1 MRTSVTDAMGSTV
14 SVLSGTLGQELR
26 RIAPHHTVTRF
37 SYDALGRILSST
49 DPMNLVTTYSYDMQG
64 RMVRRTHPDAGTDKY
79 GYDPSGNLEWHVNA
93 QGDTIRYWYDHNRLT
108 EIQYPLHP
116 ENNVH
121 YTYGTMADTVYNAA
135 GKVILLE
142 DGSGWQTFKYG
153 KLGEVT
159 ENIRTFALPYDNQTY
174 TFKMQYE
181 YDSWNRIQSITY
193 PDGEVVS
200 YGYNPGGMLK
210 SVSGTK
216 TDRFYPYIDSIR
228 YNEFELKEAVWYG
241 NGTRCICNYD
251 VLQRLA
257 GLNSYTA
264 TDEQMQG
271 VQYVYDEVGNITD
284 ISNSAGILANGLG
297 GSYSNLYQY
306 DNLHRLVYAEGSW
319 LGGQNTSYELM
330 MDYHPNG
337 RISRKTLSA
346 GIVTET
352 PVTNSVSSVGYDN
365 RYNYTNTVQPN
376 TLTYIGNG
384 PQHDFVWD
392 VKGNLV
398 FHRDGGL
405 SMERRL
411 CWDEQN
417 RLQGVMDD
425 NSFSVYQYNANGDRT
440 YKLTGEY
447 IYQNVS
453 GTWHY
458 FYQLDNATLYASPYL
473 VVTPRGYTKHYYAE
487 SERIASKLGNGGLQE
502 LDHPVEAE
510 PLVSDKLIANT
521 DYAQRIYEYLH
532 EEEEVRPSAP
542 LYYLYELM
550 GSSPEPEDELYW
562 YHPDHLGSSSWITF
576 TDGEA
581 IQHLHYLPFGE
592 DLVNQ
597 QLTAV
602 GAIFT
607 FSAKEK
613 DTETGFS
620 YFGSRYYSSDLSIW
634 LSVDPQVSKYPHQS
648 NYVYCSNNPIK
659 VIDPNGEDEYEFDE
673 YGCYIRTITNTQAD
687 IIHIV
692 NGDGERTAS
701 SQSFSYG
708 SVISQPN
715 NDVPSNNSTLPDATM
730 FQVVDEGTASAI
742 FEFFSENTSVEW
754 GNVSAETKDNGCEY
768 TIGTNHMEGKNNIS
782 AIVTNQGAVVDR
794 SVHNHPNDI
803 NSVSE
808 GDHRGAI
815 LLEQINPNV
824 QLFNYTRSHGYT
836 QYNRNTGYV
845 DKNGVSHYPTLRE
858 VIIDKKP

>member
-1 MRTSVTDAMGSTV
+1 M
-14 SVLSGTLGQELR
+14 
-26 RIAPHHTVTRF
+26 
-37 SYDALGRILSST
+37 
-49 DPMNLVTTYSYDMQG
+49 
-64 RMVRRTHPDAGTDKY
+64 RRTHPDAGTDKY

-142 DGSGWQTFKYG
+142 DASGWQTFKYG

-174 TFKMQYE
+174 TFKMNFE
-181 YDSWNRIQSITY
+181 YDSWNRIQSMTY

-264 TDEQMQG
+264 TDEQIQG

-417 RLQGVMDD
+417 RLQGVMDEQ
-425 NSFSVYQYNANGDRT
+425 SLAVYQYDANGDRT
-440 YKLTGEY
+440 YKLTGELTS
-447 IYQNVS
+447 QNVS
-453 GTWHY
+453 GTWNN
-458 FYQLDNATLYASPYL
+458 FYLLDKATLYASPYL
-473 VVTPRGYTKHYYAE
+473 VVTPKGYTKHYYAE
-487 SERIASKLGNGGLQE
+487 SERVASKLGNGGLQE
-502 LDHPVEAE
+502 LDHPVVAE
-510 PLVSDKLIANT
+510 HLVGDKFVANT
-521 DYAQRIYEYLH
+521 VHAEKVVYECLH
-532 EEEEVRPSAP
+532 AEEEVRPSAP
-542 LYYLYELM
+542 LSYLYELM
-550 GSSPEPEDELYW
+550 DSSPEPEDERYW
-562 YHPDHLGSSSWITF
+562 YHPDHLGSSSWITY
-576 TDGEA
+576 TDGSA
-581 IQHLHYLPFGE
+581 VQHLHYLPWGE
-592 DLVNQ
+592 DFINQ
-597 QLTAV
+597 RTTDYA
-602 GAIFT
+602 ARFT

-613 DTETGFS
+613 DTETGYS

-634 LSVDPQVSKYPHQS
+634 LSVDPMSDKYPS
-648 NYVYCSNNPIK
+648 LSPYVYCADNPVK
-659 VIDPNGEDEYEFDE
+659 LVDPNGEEIGDYFNQNGKYLGTDCVDD
-673 YGCYIRTITNTQAD
+673 GK
-687 IIHIV
+687 IHIIQDNV
-692 NGDGERTAS
+692 WKNLKDDISWEGNDGTR
-701 SQSFSYG
+701 
-708 SVISQPN
+708 VISQSIGEIISDNPSSLN
-715 NDVPSNNSTLPDATM
+715 LSDDAIQKIVGHYNTTGLKLNRGNDGALNT
-730 FQVVDEGTASAI
+730 
-742 FEFFSENTSVEW
+742 EFN
-754 GNVSAETKDNGCEY
+754 GNEESY
-768 TIGTNHMEGKNNIS
+768 TVKLTINIEKWKNNKSLDNYYDIKS
-782 AIVTNQGAVVDR
+782 SFDNEKGHIKQCKEIGIEKFNSLTPYQQEKYAVDYQKSQPAFSRTSDKYKKRVDTYLQG
-794 SVHNHPNDI
+794 
-803 NSVSE
+803 
-808 GDHRGAI
+808 
-815 LLEQINPNV
+815 
-824 QLFNYTRSHGYT
+824 
-836 QYNRNTGYV
+836 
-845 DKNGVSHYPTLRE
+845 KM
-858 VIIDKKP
+858 K